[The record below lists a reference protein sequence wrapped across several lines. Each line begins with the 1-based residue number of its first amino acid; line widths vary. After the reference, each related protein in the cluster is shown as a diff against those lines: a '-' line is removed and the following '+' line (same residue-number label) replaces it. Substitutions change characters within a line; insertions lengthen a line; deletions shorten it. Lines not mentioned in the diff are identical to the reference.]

1 MLHVHGCLCCM
12 STCMCLLHVHVNAVR
27 PICPCH
33 VNAAWPYCR
42 PMLHSILNEHDAWT
56 CCNST
61 LDFHAACS
69 GCANMLHEH
78 AEWRSWMNEHA
89 ERTLLKDILL
99 AIDRLVWTASVV
111 GKSRNWHT
119 FPHRMLK
126 KNRAYRACYILLPD
140 VQCAHPEHPASI
152 RVHCILLLVN
162 KL

>member
-1 MLHVHGCLCCM
+1 MDVYAACPCCM

-42 PMLHSILNEHDAWT
+42 PMLHSILNEHGAWT

-89 ERTLLKDILL
+89 ERTLLKETLL

-126 KNRAYRACYILLPD
+126 KTGPTGRAIFHYRMF
-140 VQCAHPEHPASI
+140 CAHI
-152 RVHCILLLVN
+152 RSTLPVFEFIAFSLLVN